1 MAIYLNGLPWS
12 IGRFKR
18 FTPAPSQKRQIHT
31 NTCILIGRLCPF
43 TSELGLARNTVYIR
57 YFWQGKYQ
65 IYGHI
70 QCTYTVLLAGELP
83 NIRSYTVHIHGSFGR
98 EITKYMVIYGVYTV
112 FLAGR
117 LPSIRSYTV
126 YLYGTFGR
134 EITKYTVIYGVYTVF
149 LAGRLPSIRSYTV
162 YLYGSGQAYSKS
174 IHTQHPRD
182 LQHPFLRK
190 DIRRHR
196 RIYFHI

>member
-126 YLYGTFGR
+126 YLYG
-134 EITKYTVIYGVYTVF
+134 
-149 LAGRLPSIRSYTV
+149 
-162 YLYGSGQAYSKS
+162 SGQAYSKS